1 MFSQAWQLAV
11 VDYSLV
17 KNNYHKLCPQF
28 SIAVEKSKHIK
39 NALADG
45 EIVFIVCAHEQQYN
59 IEEYKNP
66 VRARVWIPRIKKYGF
81 CLLDMLYPVLSE
93 KDAIDLELR
102 LGVNLDDFV
111 RDCT

>member
-17 KNNYHKLCPQF
+17 KNNYHKQLPQF
-28 SIAVEKSKHIK
+28 SNVVEKSKHMK
-39 NALADG
+39 NALVDG
-45 EIVFIVCAHEQQYN
+45 EVVFIVCAHEQQCN

-66 VRARVWIPRIKKYGF
+66 VRARVWIPRVEKYGF
-81 CLLDMLYPVLSE
+81 CLLDMLHPVLSE

-102 LGVNLDDFV
+102 LGVKLDDYV
-111 RDCT
+111 YGHA